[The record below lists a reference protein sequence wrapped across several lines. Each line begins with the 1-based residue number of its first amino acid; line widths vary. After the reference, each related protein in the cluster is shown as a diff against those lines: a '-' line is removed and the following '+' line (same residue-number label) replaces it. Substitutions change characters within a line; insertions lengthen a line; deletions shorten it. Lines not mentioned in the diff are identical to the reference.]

1 MNIFILNENPEL
13 AARDYCNKHLPKMIV
28 ECLQMLG
35 SAVIRHGAMPDM
47 MPLTKKGT
55 PLKGGYH
62 NHPCTRWVG
71 DSRENYTW
79 TVRHALEIC
88 KEYTNKYNKIHFCEA
103 GIRHLEK
110 MTYLIPKS
118 NLTPFALA
126 MPDEYRPDYIH
137 VASHPFSVI
146 TDAEGEKI
154 THASDEIAV
163 DAYRRYYHSKEFARW
178 DGRLMPTWW
187 RYDIE
192 GNII

>member
-1 MNIFILNENPEL
+1 
-13 AARDYCNKHLPKMIV
+13 MIV
-28 ECLQMLG
+28 ESLQMCG
-35 SAVIRHGAMPDM
+35 SAVIRHGATPDM

-118 NLTPFALA
+118 NLIELCE
-126 MPDEYRPDYIH
+126 PDNLDSEL
-137 VASHPFSVI
+137 
-146 TDAEGEKI
+146 
-154 THASDEIAV
+154 
-163 DAYRRYYHSKEFARW
+163 DAYNKLVVKKPTIDSRNQLLLYSKKYTYKKRAKSILNFYFNEA
-178 DGRLMPTWW
+178 
-187 RYDIE
+187 
-192 GNII
+192 

>member
-1 MNIFILNENPEL
+1 MNIFVLNENPEL
-13 AARDYCNKHLPKMIV
+13 AARDYCNKHLPKMTV
-28 ECLQMLG
+28 EMLQMLG
-35 SAVIRHGAMPDM
+35 SAVIRHGATPDM

-71 DSRENYTW
+71 DSSDNYVW

-118 NLTPFALA
+118 KLTHFALA
-126 MPDEYRPDYIH
+126 MPDEYRPDYILA
-137 VASHPFSVI
+137 ASKPFAVLTDDKKVI
-146 TDAEGEKI
+146 ISHARAEEAI
-154 THASDEIAV
+154 Q
-163 DAYRRYYHSKEFARW
+163 AYRRYYHSKEFATW
-178 DGRLMPTWW
+178 DGRKVPHWW
-187 RYDIE
+187 LGDAR
-192 GNII
+192 

>member
-1 MNIFILNENPEL
+1 MNIFILNECPEL

-28 ECLQMLG
+28 ECYQMLG
-35 SAVIRHGAMPDM
+35 SSVIRHGATPDM

-62 NHPCTRWVG
+62 NHPCSRWVG
-71 DSRENYTW
+71 DSRDNYIW

-103 GIRHLEK
+103 GIRHLNFMAK
-110 MTYLIPKS
+110 LIPEGD
-118 NLTPFALA
+118 LTHFALA
-126 MPDEYRPDYIH
+126 MPDEYRPNHIPLSTGKAGQQQKGDSH
-137 VASHPFSVI
+137 ADGEAAVA
-146 TDAEGEKI
+146 
-154 THASDEIAV
+154 
-163 DAYRRYYHSKEFARW
+163 AYRRYYHSKEFARW
-178 DGRLMPTWW
+178 DDRTVPTWW